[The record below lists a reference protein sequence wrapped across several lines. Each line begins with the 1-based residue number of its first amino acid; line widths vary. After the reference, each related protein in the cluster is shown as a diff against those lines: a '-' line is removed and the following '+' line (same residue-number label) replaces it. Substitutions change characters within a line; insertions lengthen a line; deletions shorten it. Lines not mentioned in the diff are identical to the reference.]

1 MGDAGATAPQRRTVA
16 ARAFGQWVEERFDGW
31 HFSTRSGT
39 TARTAIAVVPATGSS
54 NAQRAIN
61 QAVAA
66 SCAHD
71 VVHDRQPYALYLA
84 ALHNRGTTLQSRA
97 NTMVLTRRPL
107 LLVQGAEAGHIAT
120 LCALE
125 GWVAGTA
132 ALGLVEA
139 YVMSKLS
146 SRLPATCTRT
156 PAAERTV
163 HAYASEGCPRVRA
176 SRTVKQLMD
185 ALVRE
190 GSMPNVQVFV
200 AAVHAGAIIHTGF
213 SDAGS
218 TFRDRTARGEAGRHF
233 SEAMDSILHTPMAPT
248 AL

>member
-1 MGDAGATAPQRRTVA
+1 MGDAESQAPRRRTVA
-16 ARAFGQWVEERFDGW
+16 ARSFGQWIEDRFDGW

-39 TARTAIAVVPATGSS
+39 TARTAIAVVPARGKS
-54 NAQRAIN
+54 NAQRAIDT
-61 QAVAA
+61 AVAA
-66 SCAHD
+66 SSAHD
-71 VVHDRQPYALYLA
+71 VTHDQHPYARYLA

-97 NTMVLTRRPL
+97 NTMVLTRRPMV
-107 LLVQGAEAGHIAT
+107 LVQGAEAGHIAT

-146 SRLPATCTRT
+146 ARLPASSTRT
-156 PAAERTV
+156 RATERTV
-163 HAYASEGCPRVRA
+163 HAYASEGCPAVRA

-185 ALVRE
+185 ALVGE

-248 AL
+248 RG